1 MSYYR
6 NYWNDIKIIRRIK
19 GGDWVKTLDH
29 GWITHELYEHYKSM
43 GYDPGVIEL
52 HFRIRIERKKEE
64 K

>member
-1 MSYYR
+1 MRYYR
-6 NYWNDIKIIRRIK
+6 NYWND
-19 GGDWVKTLDH
+19 DWVKTLDH
-29 GWITHELYEHYKSM
+29 GWITYELYEHYKIM